1 MRPDPL
7 HIWWGALAFCTG
19 MALVLAMLSVGQAIE
34 LSIVGH
40 SSGQGLQ
47 NLSFYG
53 DALNV
58 SILQNG
64 SWQGWNVTLEAMA

>member
-7 HIWWGALAFCTG
+7 HIWWGFLAFWSGIILC
-19 MALVLAMLSVGQAIE
+19 LAMLSVGQAVE
-34 LSIVGH
+34 LSIVGQ
-40 SSGQGLQ
+40 STGQGLQ
-47 NLSFYG
+47 NLTFCG

-64 SWQGWNVTLEAMA
+64 SWQGWNVTLEAMT